1 MYGRPM
7 ISCDIGSG
15 TTYINID
22 GETGLVTPPA
32 DAQALRAAMRT
43 LWDNPEMAREMGLR
57 AAQRFQEVFTS
68 EQMAASYA
76 ALYREV
82 VARRAATP
90 GIVAPGVAPGAKTA
104 D

>member
-1 MYGRPM
+1 M

-22 GETGLVTPPA
+22 GETGLVAPPD

-43 LWDNPEMAREMGLR
+43 LWEQPEMAREMGVR
-57 AAQRFQEVFTS
+57 AAQRFQDVFTADR
-68 EQMAASYA
+68 MAAGYT

-90 GIVAPGVAPGAKTA
+90 GTVRPRAGSARPE
-104 D
+104 